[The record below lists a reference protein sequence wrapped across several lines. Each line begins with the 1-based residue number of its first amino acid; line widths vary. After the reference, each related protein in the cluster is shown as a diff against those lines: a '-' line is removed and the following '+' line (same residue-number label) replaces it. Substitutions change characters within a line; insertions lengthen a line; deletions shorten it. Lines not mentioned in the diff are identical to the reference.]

1 MKGKKLEKTNVREY
15 DSTIEKYMNSNAEA
29 VESAAA
35 DKAAAE
41 KAANE
46 KKAIA
51 MADAK
56 LTLAAA
62 VFAGHVAED
71 LEDLAQNLA

>member
-41 KAANE
+41 KAAN
-46 KKAIA
+46 
-51 MADAK
+51 
-56 LTLAAA
+56 
-62 VFAGHVAED
+62 
-71 LEDLAQNLA
+71 